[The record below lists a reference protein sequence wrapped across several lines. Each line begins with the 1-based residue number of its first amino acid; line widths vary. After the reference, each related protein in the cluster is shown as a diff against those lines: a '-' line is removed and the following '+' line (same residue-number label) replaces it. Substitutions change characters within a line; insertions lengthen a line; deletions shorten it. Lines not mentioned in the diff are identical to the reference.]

1 MFRSVTQLSISLAFA
16 LSGSAAAQPAATV
29 STLDPFRH
37 VAVLPSDADLASI
50 QFQGVKLVKVAT
62 KVRPATETSYC
73 REQALRDPSGSLYCR
88 VDRIVAKAPAYK
100 VDYSYKAQPLASDES
115 GSRNFTFS
123 VYYRPQE
130 LSAEAREAIARGKG
144 RHPDVARIFEVKT
157 YKAPQQRIVIDEQA
171 SKFCQGNLVDGS
183 WTKADAECQEELSYR
198 TVTAQV
204 GYVTVQAK
212 PLPPS
217 VAGR

>member
-29 STLDPFRH
+29 RTLDPFRH

-62 KVRPATETSYC
+62 KVRPAAETSYC
-73 REQALRDPSGSLYCR
+73 REQALRDPSGSLYCGA
-88 VDRIVAKAPAYK
+88 DRIDEKALAYK

-123 VYYRPQE
+123 
-130 LSAEAREAIARGKG
+130 
-144 RHPDVARIFEVKT
+144 
-157 YKAPQQRIVIDEQA
+157 
-171 SKFCQGNLVDGS
+171 
-183 WTKADAECQEELSYR
+183 
-198 TVTAQV
+198 
-204 GYVTVQAK
+204 
-212 PLPPS
+212 
-217 VAGR
+217 